1 MVIFSR
7 GKIKEIMVDSE
18 PRSQWLRAF
27 IAAILVFGA
36 MKVTR
41 PVTLPLAFA
50 IFLIVLAWPIQI
62 RLENRLPSWLAFII
76 TFMVFLLI
84 LGLFVGA
91 MAVSA
96 NMIANKAP
104 QYIDRLELNISIL
117 KSWAEGNGLSF
128 SGRNDIDQVITRV
141 LNFIGKGFQGLYS
154 LFSFLALVLLILLF
168 GLLEVRNFRSK
179 LELHFSK
186 DFCEKVVNSFNT
198 IAEQYQRYIFVK
210 TAISGVTGILVGL
223 LTWVIGM
230 DLAFIWGLLA
240 FFLNYIPSLGSIIS
254 TVIITLFAMLQ
265 FQTWGK
271 ILFVFSSITG
281 IQLFFGNWLD
291 PRLQGTVL
299 SLSPLVIV
307 LSVIFWGWVWGIPG
321 ALLAV
326 PLSIGMVIAFAQ
338 FEKTQWITALLAKTQ
353 KEK

>member
-1 MVIFSR
+1 MANSDQ
-7 GKIKEIMVDSE
+7 K
-18 PRSQWLRAF
+18 SQWLRAF
-27 IAAILVFGA
+27 IVAVLVFGV
-36 MKVTR
+36 MKITR

-50 IFLIVLAWPIQI
+50 IFLIVLAWPIQTH
-62 RLENRLPSWLAFII
+62 LENRLPSWLAFVI

-84 LGLFVGA
+84 LGIFVGA
-91 MAVSA
+91 LVISA

-104 QYIDRLELNISIL
+104 QYIDRLQLNVSIL
-117 KSWAEGNGLSF
+117 RGWAENNGLTF
-128 SGRNDIDQVITRV
+128 SGQNEISQVLSRA
-141 LNFIGKGFQGLYS
+141 LNFIGKSFQGLYS

-168 GLLEVRNFRSK
+168 GLLEVRNFRKK
-179 LELHFSK
+179 LELNFSK

-198 IAEQYQRYIFVK
+198 IAGQYQRYIFVK
-210 TAISGVTGILVGL
+210 TAISGATGILVGL
-223 LTWVIGM
+223 ITWVIGM

-240 FFLNYIPSLGSIIS
+240 FLLNYIPSLGSIVS
-254 TVIITLFAMLQ
+254 TVIIALFALLQ
-265 FQTWGK
+265 FQTWGNVF
-271 ILFVFSSITG
+271 LVFSCITA

-291 PRLQGTVL
+291 PRLQGDVL

-326 PLSIGMVIAFAQ
+326 PLSIGMVIALAQ

-353 KEK
+353 RET